1 MTKLETVKGDPQ
13 VLEALK
19 KAAARQMT
27 AEERRQQKV
36 SFIMGT
42 MGDDSTITREK
53 VEKIL
58 AEQDG

>member
-1 MTKLETVKGDPQ
+1 MPKFENVKGDPR
-13 VLEALK
+13 VLEALE
-19 KAAARQMT
+19 KASARQMT

-36 SFIMGT
+36 SFIVGT

>member
-1 MTKLETVKGDPQ
+1 MPKLETVRGDPE
-13 VLEALK
+13 VLKALE
-19 KAAARQMT
+19 KASARQMT

-36 SFIMGT
+36 SFIVGT

-58 AEQDG
+58 AEQNG

>member
-1 MTKLETVKGDPQ
+1 MPKLETAKGDPE
-13 VLEALK
+13 VLKALE
-19 KAAARQMT
+19 KASARQMT

-36 SFIMGT
+36 SFIVGT

-58 AEQDG
+58 AEQNG